1 MSDEEK
7 TYFRGQTNAVLSAA
21 SGESVDPNPF
31 YTEETNAILSA
42 LAGNDV
48 EANPFFGEDTN
59 AIIAAIKAGG
69 GGGGGGEGDTIPFRK
84 ITVYNEGGEITVNAE
99 EDETE

>member
-1 MSDEEK
+1 MSDGEN
-7 TYFRGQTNAVLSAA
+7 TYFRGQTNAILRAA
-21 SGESVDPNPF
+21 SGEQSDANAF
-31 YTEETNAILSA
+31 FSEETNAILSA

-69 GGGGGGEGDTIPFRK
+69 GGGGGDTIPYREVT
-84 ITVYNEGGEITVNAE
+84 ITKEDMEISVNIEEEEAE
-99 EDETE
+99 